1 MEMAISTKVEAAIN
15 TQIVLEHYSSY
26 LYLAM
31 SAWADSQSLK
41 GFANWYRVQSR
52 EELNH
57 AWILYQYLL
66 ERRGTVRLGT
76 IPAPEVTWKT
86 VEDLAIGTIA
96 AEEEVTS
103 KINALATLAMQE
115 NDYATCQML
124 QWFIAEQVEEENN
137 AHEQFDQIRLSQNTP
152 AGLLFLDKELMARTY
167 IAPTGT
173 PVTLP
178 F

>member
-1 MEMAISTKVEAAIN
+1 MAISTKVEAAIN
-15 TQIVLEHYSSY
+15 AQIVLEHYSSY

-137 AHEQFDQIRLSQNTP
+137 AHEQLDQIRLSQNTP